1 MAGVKGRSGRKP
13 LRDEEK
19 RLRIIE
25 RAWEVIDETLNDPK
39 VSAREKRK
47 IALEL
52 CKKDVPTQL
61 QGALEVKAM
70 GRIKINGNALEVNI
84 D

>member
-39 VSAREKRK
+39 VSARTKRK